1 MHFEFALNSHDV
13 TDFEPAEKPQP
24 EQISNI
30 TQLRNVASEKGF
42 AICSAWLFLELLASL
57 YFSGATELCKNMV
70 LTNGCL
76 MNQLYDGSVLK
87 PHCIVTR
94 LTLCMLVL
102 IRLTSGR
109 SKVISS
115 ILYYSFVL
123 ELIFFTYVLCNIWQQ
138 IDSPFTEKAWI

>member
-1 MHFEFALNSHDV
+1 MKHEFALTSHDI
-13 TDFEPAEKPQP
+13 TDFELVEKPQP
-24 EQISNI
+24 ENVNNNADLPNVVSH
-30 TQLRNVASEKGF
+30 RNYAF
-42 AICSAWLFLELLASL
+42 ASAWLFLELLASL